1 MNRYRY
7 VVVGNSAGGIAAVR
21 AIRRVDPESRVL
33 MLSDEPYPAYSR
45 PLIAKHIS
53 EGKDIRS
60 MGLVGPGF
68 YADTGIELRPATSAI
83 ALDIENHTI
92 EMSDGQEACYERLLL
107 ATGSRPI
114 IPPVEGSGRR
124 NVFTF
129 TTYDDAVA
137 IASALPSVERV
148 VVVGGGFIGLSA
160 ADALAKRGVGVTVV
174 EMQEHLLSGMLDSVA
189 SSLVEDAARAA
200 DVSVLTGRRVVS
212 IDGSVLSG
220 EGVSNVT
227 LDDGTRL
234 PCEMVIM
241 AVGVRA
247 RTELG
252 SGQLRVERGYVVDET
267 MRTSA
272 DDVFAC
278 GDAAQVYD
286 YVRGTQG
293 VAAVWPNAVGGG
305 TVAGTN
311 MAGEVRTYSGFTAL
325 NALPYFGLSV
335 GSAGI
340 LEGPA
345 EEGFESV
352 IAQPAGAYRKVIL
365 RDDVVVGMVFAGDTT
380 RCGLI
385 YNLMRN
391 GMPVGEWKNALVS
404 DSFGLLSLPPELWQD
419 GISDTLECDR
429 PGWETV

>member
-1 MNRYRY
+1 MNKYRY
-7 VVVGNSAGGIAAVR
+7 VVVGNSAGGIAAAR
-21 AIRRVDPESRVL
+21 AIRRADQEGTML

-60 MGLVGPGF
+60 MSLVGRGF
-68 YADTGIELRPATSAI
+68 YEDNGIELRAATSAI

-92 EMSDGQEACYERLLL
+92 ELSDGREASYERLLL
-107 ATGSRPI
+107 ATGSSPI

-129 TTYDDAVA
+129 TTYDDAAA
-137 IASALPSVERV
+137 IASTLPSIERA

-160 ADALAKRGVGVTVV
+160 ADALAKRGIGVTVV

-200 DVSVLTGRRVVS
+200 GVSVLTGRRVVS

-234 PCEMVIM
+234 PCGMVIM

-252 SGQLRVERGYVVDET
+252 NDQLRIERGFLVDEN
-267 MRTSA
+267 MKTSA

-278 GDAAQVYD
+278 GDAAQAYD
-286 YVRGTQG
+286 YVRNTQG
-293 VAAVWPNAVGGG
+293 ITAIWPNAVGGG
-305 TVAGTN
+305 KVAGAN
-311 MAGEVRTYSGFTAL
+311 MAGEARTYTGSTTL

-340 LEGPA
+340 LDGPA

-352 IAQPAGAYRKVIL
+352 IAQPVGTYRKVVL

-385 YNLMRN
+385 YSLMKN
-391 GMPVGEWKNALVS
+391 GTRVGEWKNALVS

-419 GISDTLECDR
+419 GISDALECAR
-429 PGWETV
+429 PDQETI